1 MEQIGVANAPCSWGC
16 LEFEGMGLPTIGYQ
30 QMLDELVETG
40 YTATELGDWGYFPTD
55 PGRLRDELATRHV
68 EMLGAFVPIAFAD
81 SSALECGIENALRTA
96 RLLAA
101 VATETKPHL
110 ILADDNGT
118 HPMRTACA
126 GRIRP
131 DQGLSPAQWQ
141 VYAANVQHVTDAVAD
156 QTGIASLFHH
166 HCAGWVETPDE
177 IARLLDLVPPELLGL
192 VFDTGHYA
200 FASQD
205 YDLAQGLETFGDR
218 IRYVHLKDC
227 DSTIADRSRQEHQ
240 GYFWALERG
249 LFSELG
255 SGSVNLPGMVSWL
268 RKRGHDG
275 YVTVE
280 QDLLPGMGTPKQSAL
295 RNRNYLRHLGL

>member
-16 LEFEGMGLPTIGYQ
+16 LEFDGMGSPTIGYQ

-40 YTATELGDWGYFPTD
+40 YSATELGDWGYFPTD
-55 PGRLRDELATRHV
+55 PLTLRTELATRDV

-81 SSALECGIENALRTA
+81 PSALNRGTKNALRAA

-101 VATETKPHL
+101 VATETSPHL
-110 ILADDNGT
+110 VLADDNGS

-131 DQGLSPAQWQ
+131 QQGLSSEQWRI
-141 VYAANVQHVTDAVAD
+141 YAANVEHVARTVAHE
-156 QTGIASLFHH
+156 TGIESLFHH
-166 HCAGWVETPDE
+166 HCAGWVETPNE
-177 IARLLDLVPPELLGL
+177 IARLLDLIPPESLQL

-205 YDLAQGLETFGDR
+205 YDLAEGLRTFGDR

-227 DSTIADRSRQEHQ
+227 DPTVADRSRQDAQ

-249 LFSELG
+249 LFNELG
-255 SGSVNLPGMVSWL
+255 SGGVNLSGMVSWL
-268 RKRGHDG
+268 RSGGYVG

-280 QDLLPGMGTPKQSAL
+280 QDLLPGLGTPRESAL
-295 RNRNYLRHLGL
+295 HNRKHLRSLGL

>member
-16 LEFEGMGLPTIGYQ
+16 LEFDGKGSPTIGYQ

-40 YTATELGDWGYFPTD
+40 YSATELGDWGYFPTD
-55 PGRLRDELATRHV
+55 PRTLSQELGSRRV

-81 SSALECGIENALRTA
+81 PSALNKGTENALRAA
-96 RLLAA
+96 RLLTA
-101 VATETKPHL
+101 VATETSPHL

-126 GRIRP
+126 GRIGP
-131 DQGLSPAQWQ
+131 EQGLSLEQRR
-141 VYAANVQHVTDAVAD
+141 VYAGNVERVARTVAD
-156 QTGIASLFHH
+156 DTGITSLFHH

-177 IARLLDLVPPELLGL
+177 IACLLDLIPPESLGL

-200 FASQD
+200 FSSQD
-205 YDLAQGLETFGDR
+205 YDLAKGLRTFGDR

-227 DSTIADRSRQEHQ
+227 DPPIADRSRKDAH
-240 GYFWALERG
+240 GYFWALEKG

-255 SGSVNLPGMVSWL
+255 AGGVNLPGIVSWL
-268 RKRGHDG
+268 QGRDYDG

-280 QDLLPGMGTPKQSAL
+280 QDLLPGMGTPRESAL
-295 RNRNYLRHLGL
+295 RNRKYLRSLGL